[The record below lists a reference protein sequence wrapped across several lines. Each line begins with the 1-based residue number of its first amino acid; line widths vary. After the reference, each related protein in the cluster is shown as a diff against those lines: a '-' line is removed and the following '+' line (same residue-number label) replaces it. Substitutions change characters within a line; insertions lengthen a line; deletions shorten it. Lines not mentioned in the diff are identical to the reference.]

1 MAARRRGTMLD
12 YNRVVSLSAEEFKRL
27 TPSVS
32 DLRDESKFTRSNDE
46 DIAKME
52 RLLDLREGALAE
64 DQYYLQRV
72 ECGCGRL
79 LTMYDFVFTGLVD
92 AEHSKSLV
100 VHTFV
105 GDKFIVNAPRR
116 VRGSECARI
125 TDNECNYKMDK
136 YSCSTTSE

>member
-64 DQYYLQRV
+64 D
-72 ECGCGRL
+72 
-79 LTMYDFVFTGLVD
+79 
-92 AEHSKSLV
+92 
-100 VHTFV
+100 
-105 GDKFIVNAPRR
+105 
-116 VRGSECARI
+116 
-125 TDNECNYKMDK
+125 
-136 YSCSTTSE
+136 